1 MCQKGSTDKKRGWVV
16 QECETMGI
24 KGVSIKQEL
33 RFLTK
38 GLPSTFHQAAEQL
51 QCGAVGEAC
60 SHYAA
65 FLSATLSGND
75 AGSQSAAELLPAIHR
90 VREAQ
95 LEAKAHAPDQEASS
109 MSAQT
114 REDQL
119 GDSREDMADAAI
131 SAAGTEEQ
139 KEPAGM

>member
-1 MCQKGSTDKKRGWVV
+1 MLGISGARGRVLV

-33 RFLTK
+33 RSLTK
-38 GLPSTFHQAAEQL
+38 GLPSTFHQAGEQL
-51 QCGAVGEAC
+51 QSGAVGEAC

-65 FLSATLSGND
+65 FLSATLSSSD

-90 VREAQ
+90 VREAY
-95 LEAKAHAPDQEASS
+95 LEAESPAPDQEGSS

-114 REDQL
+114 REVPV
-119 GDSREDMADAAI
+119 GDPKEDVTDTAI
-131 SAAGTEEQ
+131 SAAGSEQ
-139 KEPAGM
+139 QMASAGM